1 MLILYK
7 GQKVVYNILMETLK
21 DIILSSVVG
30 LVIGLIGYIGL
41 CLSVPA

>member
-7 GQKVVYNILMETLK
+7 GQKVVYNILMETIK
-21 DIILSSVVG
+21 DIVLSSVVG